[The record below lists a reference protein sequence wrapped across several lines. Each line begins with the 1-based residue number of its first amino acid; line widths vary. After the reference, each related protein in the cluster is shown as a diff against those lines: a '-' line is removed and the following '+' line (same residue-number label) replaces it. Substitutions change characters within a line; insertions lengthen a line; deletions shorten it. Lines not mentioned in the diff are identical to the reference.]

1 MRISDWSSDVCSS
14 DLVLERRQRVPA
26 TLHDLVSV
34 RVAIVQKSIG
44 LAAVIGPEVR
54 RHGVRMR
61 HDDRVL
67 PADPDALRD
76 NHRSLRKV
84 DAGLILDQPQPG
96 QVGARQRIAEVEHRR
111 LNAGCAVNATVA
123 RLVATLLRARDATT
137 QTPFPAKCYRTP
149 LP

>member
-14 DLVLERRQRVPA
+14 DLVFFGRLSRVVKRKVEEAEVLERRQRVPA

-67 PADPDALRD
+67 PAAPDALRE
-76 NHRSLRKV
+76 NHRSLRTV
-84 DAGLILDQPQPG
+84 DAGPIPSKP
-96 QVGARQRIAEVEHRR
+96 
-111 LNAGCAVNATVA
+111 
-123 RLVATLLRARDATT
+123 
-137 QTPFPAKCYRTP
+137 
-149 LP
+149 